1 MASAILSSAKHGAYI
16 AIGFYVALVLLV
28 SIGAQYQGAVEA
40 SLHTS
45 TLGHHQVS
53 AVAAKQGV
61 VNGAAGA

>member
-28 SIGAQYQGAVEA
+28 SVGTQYQGAVET
-40 SLHTS
+40 SLQAS

-53 AVAAKQGV
+53 VVAAEQGAV
-61 VNGAAGA
+61 KGASGA